1 MVAGVWGDDAEWVV
15 IISNPIQCFQT
26 NWTNI
31 LYMYIYRTHDIL
43 VAYLLYLLETINN
56 NRKLVRDTKL
66 NYNIFIYVCI
76 ERKKKKDLH
85 NSNCVNWKNSLSM
98 SETLMRL
105 RERASKIQ
113 HRFFSYSIFIAM
125 SNFQSPATTLLYVY
139 KYSLRVSYRI
149 VSCIYRLSMRHINL
163 QIYVHSYMAWL
174 SSMSVRAYKHKKN
187 SQLDNWTG
195 YVSGYLTYSFESV
208 K

>member
-31 LYMYIYRTHDIL
+31 SYVCLCTYIYRTHHIL
-43 VAYLLYLLETINN
+43 VGYLLYLLETINN

-125 SNFQSPATTLLYVY
+125 SNFQSPATTFYMYIGLVSAY
-139 KYSLRVSYRI
+139 RNVSYI
-149 VSCIYRLSMRHINL
+149 HICIYRLSMRHINI
-163 QIYVHSYMAWL
+163 QIYVL
-174 SSMSVRAYKHKKN
+174 C
-187 SQLDNWTG
+187 T
-195 YVSGYLTYSFESV
+195 
-208 K
+208 